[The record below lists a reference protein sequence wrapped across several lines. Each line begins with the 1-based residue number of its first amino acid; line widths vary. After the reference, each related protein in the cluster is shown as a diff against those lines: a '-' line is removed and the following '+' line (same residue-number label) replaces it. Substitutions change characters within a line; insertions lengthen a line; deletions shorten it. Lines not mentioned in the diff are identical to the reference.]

1 MENRSTYS
9 YDMVKKLSFVRFG
22 GTQEELQAARL
33 IQEEI
38 AAFGG
43 ESTLVNFDIPAYR
56 IDTCRMEVTA
66 PFRREIPCVGYG
78 RSGQLPEGGVDLK
91 LIYIELDCPAAY
103 YGLEDLSGYAV
114 LVNFPLSMDLYRELT
129 ARHAGAILVIAQDK
143 WYNTP
148 ENTDLSPR
156 ALRDTML
163 TFGRIPSFGLR
174 SRDAMEMLRDGART
188 VHLELRQE
196 EMRNPSRDVLA
207 VIPGTEVTR
216 ESVIL
221 TAHYD
226 SVLVGTGSWDNATGA
241 ATLLYLYEH
250 FLTHPPKRTMR
261 FLWCGSEEQGLLGS
275 KAFAEQNPELLSAI
289 RFCFNFDMC
298 GTILGRNELVIT
310 GGEGLKTLCQ
320 ALCDEAGYPAE
331 LRMGVHSSDSAPFAD
346 NGVPAVGLSRGTRNG
361 EIHTR
366 YDQIDILSPEKLVE
380 NAEFACFFIRRFVDS
395 VIFPVKREQPEDM
408 KQELDKYFKRD
419 KLAKTNSEKE

>member
-1 MENRSTYS
+1 MENRNTYS

-22 GTQEELQAARL
+22 GTQEELRAAEL
-33 IQEEI
+33 IQSEI
-38 AAFGG
+38 ASFGG
-43 ESTLVNFDIPAYR
+43 ESALVEFNIPAYQ
-56 IDTCRMEVTA
+56 IETCRMEA
-66 PFRREIPCVGYG
+66 MGREIPCVGYG
-78 RSGQLPEGGVDLK
+78 RSGELPEGGVNLK
-91 LIYIELDCPAAY
+91 LKYIELDCPAAY
-103 YGLEDLSGYAV
+103 FGLEDLSEYAV

-129 ARHAGAILVIAQDK
+129 ARHAGAILVIASDK

-148 ENTDLSPR
+148 ETTDLTPR

-163 TFGRIPSFGLR
+163 TFGKIPSFGLR
-174 SRDAMEMLRDGART
+174 SRDAMELLRSGAET

-196 EMRNPSRDVLA
+196 EMENPSRDVLA
-207 VIPGTEVTR
+207 VIPGTEITQ

-241 ATLLYLYEH
+241 ATLLYLYVH
-250 FLTHPPKRTMR
+250 FRNHPPKRTMR

-275 KAFAEQNPELLSAI
+275 KAFVAQNPELLPSI

-298 GTILGRNELVIT
+298 GTILGRNELFIT
-310 GGEGLKTLCQ
+310 GGEDLKTLCQ

-331 LRMGVHSSDSAPFAD
+331 MHTGVHSSDSAPFAD
-346 NGVPAVGLSRGTRNG
+346 NGIPAVGLSRGTRTG

-366 YDQIDILSPEKLVE
+366 YDLIDILSPEKLKE
-380 NAEFACFFIRRFVDS
+380 NAEFAAFFIRRFVDS

-419 KLAKTNSEKE
+419 KLAQK

>member
-1 MENRSTYS
+1 MENRNTYS
-9 YDMVKKLSFVRFG
+9 YDTVKKLSFVRFG
-22 GTQEELQAARL
+22 GTQEELRAAEL
-33 IQEEI
+33 IQSEI
-38 AAFGG
+38 ASFGG
-43 ESTLVNFDIPAYR
+43 ESTLMEFNIPAYR
-56 IDTCRMEVTA
+56 IEKCRMEVTA

-78 RSGQLPEGGVDLK
+78 RSGELPEGGVDLK
-91 LIYIELDCPAAY
+91 LKYIELDCPAAY
-103 YGLEDLSGYAV
+103 YGLEDLSEYAV
-114 LVNFPLSMDLYRELT
+114 LVNSPLSMDLYRELT
-129 ARHAGAILVIAQDK
+129 ARHAGAILVIAPDK

-148 ENTDLSPR
+148 ETTDLTPR
-156 ALRDTML
+156 AMRDTML
-163 TFGRIPSFGLR
+163 TFGKIPAFGLR
-174 SRDAMEMLRDGART
+174 SKDAMEMVRDGAEKVR
-188 VHLELRQE
+188 LELRQE
-196 EMRNPSRDVLA
+196 EMENPSRDVLA
-207 VIPGTEVTR
+207 VIPGTEITN

-275 KAFAEQNPELLSAI
+275 KAFVAQNPDLLGSI

-298 GTILGRNELVIT
+298 GTILGRNELFIT
-310 GGEGLKTLCQ
+310 GGEDLKTLCQ

-331 LRMGVHSSDSAPFAD
+331 LHTGVHSSDSAPFAD
-346 NGVPAVGLSRGTRNG
+346 NGIPAVGLSRGTRTG

-366 YDQIDILSPEKLVE
+366 YDLIDILSPEKLKE
-380 NAEFACFFIRRFVDS
+380 NAEFAIFFIRRFVDS

-419 KLAKTNSEKE
+419 KLAKEEAK